1 MELWSIQGSYWLHN
15 LRIHLMAPLV
25 LVSLP
30 LGLLVNSNTSLVQVF
45 FSSHIFRLSYEFIC
59 FLLFTCDYLII
70 PVLPYSL
77 ILCNH
82 SIFITD
88 TLLRLL
94 FFFYFKGEKE
104 KRGNGKRMWKL
115 YILLDCFT
123 YTHIIDR
130 KIYAVLHHCNFA
142 ICKCDSWLSLKLWG
156 YGRFAWTA
164 GAFGSLTNG
173 QALPPT
179 LLRYRS

>member
-1 MELWSIQGSYWLHN
+1 MVVDGMELWSIQGSYWLHN

-70 PVLPYSL
+70 PVLPHSL
-77 ILCNH
+77 ILYNW
-82 SIFITD
+82 ITQS
-88 TLLRLL
+88 LLLIL
-94 FFFYFKGEKE
+94 FFVFFFFYFKGEKE

-115 YILLDCFT
+115 YTFRLFYIHT
-123 YTHIIDR
+123 YNWQKNICCL
-130 KIYAVLHHCNFA
+130 ASLQLCNMQMWFMT
-142 ICKCDSWLSLKLWG
+142 KS
-156 YGRFAWTA
+156 
-164 GAFGSLTNG
+164 
-173 QALPPT
+173 
-179 LLRYRS
+179 